1 MGPLSSILLSRLL
14 EILARA
20 VRQGKEIKVIGIK
33 KEEVKQSLFEDDIIL
48 HVEISKDSI
57 KKLLEQINEVSKVAD
72 YKINTKISTISIIN
86 KRISKNK

>member
-33 KEEVKQSLFEDDIIL
+33 KEEVKQSLFEDAIIL

>member
-1 MGPLSSILLSRLL
+1 MGPLSSILLNRLL

-33 KEEVKQSLFEDDIIL
+33 KEEVKQSLFEDAIIL

-86 KRISKNK
+86 KRISENK